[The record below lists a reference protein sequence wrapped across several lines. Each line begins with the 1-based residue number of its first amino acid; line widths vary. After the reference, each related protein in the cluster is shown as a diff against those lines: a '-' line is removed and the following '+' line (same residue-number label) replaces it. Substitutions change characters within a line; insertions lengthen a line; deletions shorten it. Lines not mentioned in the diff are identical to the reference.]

1 MLPFYKVCEWL
12 PFTRAAALRL
22 GLVTLD
28 QMILALVEA
37 VESPVQ
43 GTRIVAVPEIR
54 SAGLSLSPGSNSPE
68 PPEIACPAP
77 AFDPKVTS
85 ITEAH
90 AHGEP
95 FTVRAARCDL
105 SSGAHKR
112 AHGRNGKDF
121 MDREN
126 RESMD
131 DIHLRILR
139 VTEDLRVIQREL
151 NCAAMQA
158 PTDPELMEALADP
171 PEMESIQVLKSALDQ
186 MRHFLWFYMQVVTSD
201 SEMGEKFR
209 QTLRQEVPVRT
220 PEMEQQ
226 FQSATD
232 AIMLR
237 YLADSKFRKPN

>member
-1 MLPFYKVCEWL
+1 
-12 PFTRAAALRL
+12 
-22 GLVTLD
+22 
-28 QMILALVEA
+28 
-37 VESPVQ
+37 
-43 GTRIVAVPEIR
+43 
-54 SAGLSLSPGSNSPE
+54 
-68 PPEIACPAP
+68 
-77 AFDPKVTS
+77 
-85 ITEAH
+85 
-90 AHGEP
+90 
-95 FTVRAARCDL
+95 
-105 SSGAHKR
+105 
-112 AHGRNGKDF
+112 

-171 PEMESIQVLKSALDQ
+171 PEMETIQVLKSALDQ

-209 QTLRQEVPVRT
+209 QTLRQDVPVRA

-232 AIMLR
+232 SIMLR

>member
-1 MLPFYKVCEWL
+1 
-12 PFTRAAALRL
+12 
-22 GLVTLD
+22 
-28 QMILALVEA
+28 
-37 VESPVQ
+37 
-43 GTRIVAVPEIR
+43 
-54 SAGLSLSPGSNSPE
+54 
-68 PPEIACPAP
+68 
-77 AFDPKVTS
+77 
-85 ITEAH
+85 
-90 AHGEP
+90 
-95 FTVRAARCDL
+95 
-105 SSGAHKR
+105 
-112 AHGRNGKDF
+112 

-171 PEMESIQVLKSALDQ
+171 PEMETIQVLKSALDQ

-209 QTLRQEVPVRT
+209 QTLRQDVPVRAA
-220 PEMEQQ
+220 EREQQ

-232 AIMLR
+232 SIMLR

>member
-1 MLPFYKVCEWL
+1 MH
-12 PFTRAAALRL
+12 T
-22 GLVTLD
+22 GN
-28 QMILALVEA
+28 
-37 VESPVQ
+37 
-43 GTRIVAVPEIR
+43 
-54 SAGLSLSPGSNSPE
+54 LSP
-68 PPEIACPAP
+68 
-77 AFDPKVTS
+77 
-85 ITEAH
+85 
-90 AHGEP
+90 
-95 FTVRAARCDL
+95 RALRCDL
-105 SSGAHKR
+105 VNDAGIRHVCPD
-112 AHGRNGKDF
+112 GKAL

-126 RESMD
+126 RESME

-139 VTEDLRVIQREL
+139 VTDDLRVIQREL

-209 QTLRQEVPVRT
+209 QTLRQDIPAKA

-226 FQSATD
+226 LQSATD

-237 YLADSKFRKPN
+237 YLADSKYRKPN